1 MAQIK
6 KISLVLASLGLLGAS
21 AAQAIDIQAG
31 DWKLGIGGN
40 VNGFMTSNSCQ
51 SGTGAKVVGGLA
63 CAGDSNIGIQNGL
76 LPNEI
81 SFTASTRQ
89 DDLDISA
96 TISLWPT
103 IDTTAAG
110 QTGTGSGTPGTGLNT
125 RQGFF
130 TFGDKSWGSVK
141 IGRDLG
147 LFGSDAILSDM
158 TLLSVG
164 AGSGG
169 FGGPTT
175 LGRIGAGYLYADWI
189 PQITYST
196 PNLSGFNASVGV
208 FQGLSDL
215 GGNYNAVKQPGFQA
229 KASYDFA
236 GSGVGGKVWVGVL
249 SQQLSSTAA
258 VTTGTGASAV
268 TTGGIP
274 GYTADAF
281 EIGAKVDAGDFEGV
295 GYYYNGSGVGTTL
308 LFLLG
313 NDAAGN
319 KRDSSGGYVQG
330 TYKINKV
337 KLGLSYGQSKLNCTG
352 GDAGATCD
360 SLLDTNTSGIASIYY
375 SLTKSI
381 TLVAE
386 YIDTESKN
394 HAGAKNTQNT
404 VAVGGIM
411 FF

>member
-1 MAQIK
+1 MAQFK
-6 KISLVLASLGLLGAS
+6 KISLALASIGLLGAS

-40 VNGFMTSNSCQ
+40 VNGFMTSNTCES
-51 SGTGAKVVGGLA
+51 TGKKVVGGLA
-63 CAGDSNIGIQNGL
+63 CAGDNNFGIQNGL

-110 QTGTGSGTPGTGLNT
+110 QTGTGSGTPGTGLNS

-130 TFGDKSWGSVK
+130 TFGDKSWGTVK

-147 LFGSDAILSDM
+147 IFGSDAILSDM

-164 AGSGG
+164 AGSGS
-169 FGGPTT
+169 FNGPTT

-196 PNLSGFNASVGV
+196 PNLNGFNASVGV

-215 GGNYNAVKQPGFQA
+215 GGNYNAQKQPGVQG

-236 GSGVGGKVWVGVL
+236 TSGVNGKVWVGMM
-249 SQQLSSTAA
+249 SQQLSSTTA
-258 VTTGTGASAV
+258 VTVGTGAGAT
-268 TTGGIP
+268 TTGGLP
-274 GYTADAF
+274 GYTANAY
-281 EIGAKVDAGDFEGV
+281 EIGAKVGAGDFEGV
-295 GYYYNGSGVGTTL
+295 GYYYKGSGVGTTL

-313 NDAAGN
+313 NDATGG
-319 KRDSSGGYVQG
+319 KRDSSGGYIQG
-330 TYKINKV
+330 TYKISKV
-337 KLGLSYGQSKLNCTG
+337 KLGLSYGQSKLDCTG
-352 GDAGATCD
+352 TDSAGATCGT
-360 SLLDTNTSGIASIYY
+360 LLDTNTSGIASIYY

-394 HAGAKNTQNT
+394 HAGLKNTQNT
-404 VAVGGIM
+404 VALGGIM

>member
-1 MAQIK
+1 MAQIN
-6 KISLVLASLGLLGAS
+6 KISLALASLGLLGATG
-21 AAQAIDIQAG
+21 AAHAIDIQAG

-40 VNGFMTSNSCQ
+40 VNGFLTSNSCD
-51 SGTGAKVVGGLA
+51 SANNKVTYGLA
-63 CAGDSNIGIQNGL
+63 CGGQNNIGIQNGL

-89 DDLDISA
+89 DDLDLTA
-96 TISLWPT
+96 VISLWPT
-103 IDTTAAG
+103 IDTTQAG
-110 QTGTGSGTPGTGLNT
+110 QTGTGSGTSGTGLNT

-130 TFGDKSWGSVK
+130 TFGDKSWGTVK

-164 AGSGG
+164 TGSGG

-196 PNLSGFNASVGV
+196 PNLSGFNASAGL
-208 FQGLSDL
+208 FQGLDNLSTA
-215 GGNYNAVKQPGFQA
+215 GYMATKQPAFQA

-236 GSGVGGKVWVGVL
+236 ADGASGKVWGGLL
-249 SQQLSSTAA
+249 SQKFDQANASTIP
-258 VTTGTGASAV
+258 TYSAS
-268 TTGGIP
+268 
-274 GYTADAF
+274 AF
-281 EIGAKVDAGDFEGV
+281 EIGGKVGLGDFEGV
-295 GYYYNGSGVGTTL
+295 AYYYSGNGVGTTL
-308 LFLLG
+308 LFLG
-313 NDAAGN
+313 GDDGAGD
-319 KRDSSGGYVQG
+319 KRKSSGGYLQG
-330 TYKINKV
+330 TYKISKV
-337 KLGLSYGQSKLNCTG
+337 KLGLSYGQSKLDCAS
-352 GDAGATCD
+352 GDSGATCGA
-360 SLLDTNTSGIASIYY
+360 LLDSNTSLIGSVFY
-375 SLTKSI
+375 SLTKSV

-394 HAGAKNTQNT
+394 HSGLKNTQNT
-404 VAVGGIM
+404 VALGGIM

>member
-6 KISLVLASLGLLGAS
+6 KISLALAALGAFGAS
-21 AAQAIDIQAG
+21 TAHAVDIQAG
-31 DWKLGIGGN
+31 DWKLSIGGN
-40 VNGFMTSNSCQ
+40 VNGFLTSNSCE
-51 SGTGAKVVGGLA
+51 STNSAHTVVGGLA

-81 SFTASTRQ
+81 SFSASTRQ

-103 IDTTAAG
+103 IDTTTAA
-110 QTGTGSGTPGTGLNT
+110 QTGTGSGTPGTGLNS

-130 TFGDKSWGSVK
+130 TFGDKSWGTVK

-164 AGSGG
+164 TGSGG

-175 LGRIGAGYLYADWI
+175 LGRIGAGYIYADWI

-196 PNLSGFNASVGV
+196 PNMEGFNLSAGV
-208 FQGLSDL
+208 FQGLQDL
-215 GGNYNAVKQPGFQA
+215 GGNYNATKQPGFQA
-229 KASYDFA
+229 KASYDFT
-236 GSGVGGKVWVGVL
+236 GSGVGGKVWVGLL
-249 SQQLSSTAA
+249 SQQLSS
-258 VTTGTGASAV
+258 VS
-268 TTGGIP
+268 GGIP
-274 GYTADAF
+274 GYTADAA
-281 EIGAKVDAGDFEGV
+281 EIGAKVDVGDFEAV
-295 GYYYNGSGVGTTL
+295 GYYYDGSGVGTTVQ
-308 LFLLG
+308 FLLG
-313 NDAAGN
+313 NDALGN
-319 KRDSSGGYVQG
+319 KRDSSGGYLQA
-330 TYKINKV
+330 TYKIGKV
-337 KLGLSYGQSKLNCTG
+337 KLGGSYGQSKLNCTG
-352 GDAGATCD
+352 GDAGATCN
-360 SLLDTNTSGIASIYY
+360 SLLDTNTSGIVSLYY

-394 HAGAKNTQNT
+394 HAGEKNTQNT
-404 VAVGGIM
+404 LALGGII